1 MFNLKLQFFKLR
13 KILDLFK
20 NQAPTAI
27 IEENVNSVENY
38 KAESADEY
46 NRAKRYLGENNN
58 SFKSFHVSV
67 DSAKDFLCLLNL
79 LGAIHANF
87 NIRSKP
93 FIIEGEENSKSLKK
107 GMIKPDLIKHS
118 FSSVYPNHKWYS
130 DVTEF
135 KQKTRH

>member
-1 MFNLKLQFFKLR
+1 MNDEQFFKLR

-107 GMIKPDLIKHS
+107 ENDYFNNWMGCFSNYEFMIVNFDETALDQDQ
-118 FSSVYPNHKWYS
+118 YYG
-130 DVTEF
+130 
-135 KQKTRH
+135 

>member
-1 MFNLKLQFFKLR
+1 MNDEQFSKLR

-20 NQAPTAI
+20 KQAPTAI

-38 KAESADEY
+38 RAESAAEY
-46 NRAKRYLGENNN
+46 NRAKSYLGKNNS

-67 DSAKDFLCLLNL
+67 ASAKDFLCLLNL

-107 GMIKPDLIKHS
+107 ENDYYNNWMECFSNYEFMIVNFDEKALDQDQ
-118 FSSVYPNHKWYS
+118 YY
-130 DVTEF
+130 D
-135 KQKTRH
+135 

>member
-1 MFNLKLQFFKLR
+1 MNDEQFFKLR

-20 NQAPTAI
+20 KQAPTAI

-46 NRAKRYLGENNN
+46 NRAKSYLGENNN

-107 GMIKPDLIKHS
+107 ENDYFNNWMKCFSNYEFMIVNFDETALDQDQ
-118 FSSVYPNHKWYS
+118 YYG
-130 DVTEF
+130 
-135 KQKTRH
+135 

>member
-1 MFNLKLQFFKLR
+1 MNDEQFFKLR

-27 IEENVNSVENY
+27 IEENINSVENF
-38 KAESADEY
+38 KTESVDEY
-46 NRAKRYLGENNN
+46 NRAKSYLGENNS

-67 DSAKDFLCLLNL
+67 NSAKDFLRLLNL

-93 FIIEGEENSKSLKK
+93 FIIEENSESLKK
-107 GMIKPDLIKHS
+107 ENDYYNNWMECFSNYEFMIVNFDETALDQDQ
-118 FSSVYPNHKWYS
+118 YY
-130 DVTEF
+130 D
-135 KQKTRH
+135 

>member
-1 MFNLKLQFFKLR
+1 MIKMNDEQFFKLR

-20 NQAPTAI
+20 KQAPTAI

-38 KAESADEY
+38 KAESVDEY

-67 DSAKDFLCLLNL
+67 DSAKDFLRLLNL

-93 FIIEGEENSKSLKK
+93 FIIVENSESLKK
-107 GMIKPDLIKHS
+107 ENDYYNNWMECFSNYEFMIVNFDETALDQDQ
-118 FSSVYPNHKWYS
+118 YYG
-130 DVTEF
+130 
-135 KQKTRH
+135 

>member
-1 MFNLKLQFFKLR
+1 MNDEQFFKLR
-13 KILDLFK
+13 KILDFLK
-20 NQAPTAI
+20 KQAPTAI

-38 KAESADEY
+38 RAESVDEY

-67 DSAKDFLCLLNL
+67 DSAKDFLRLLNL

-93 FIIEGEENSKSLKK
+93 FIIEENSESLKK
-107 GMIKPDLIKHS
+107 ENDYFNNWMECFSNYEFMIVNFDETALDQDQ
-118 FSSVYPNHKWYS
+118 YYG
-130 DVTEF
+130 
-135 KQKTRH
+135 

>member
-1 MFNLKLQFFKLR
+1 MIKMNDEQFFKLR

-27 IEENVNSVENY
+27 IEENINSVENF
-38 KAESADEY
+38 KTESVDEY
-46 NRAKRYLGENNN
+46 NRAKSYLGENNS

-67 DSAKDFLCLLNL
+67 NSAKDFLRLLNL

-93 FIIEGEENSKSLKK
+93 FIIEENSESLKK
-107 GMIKPDLIKHS
+107 ENDYYNNWMECFSNYEFMIVNFDETALDQDQ
-118 FSSVYPNHKWYS
+118 YY
-130 DVTEF
+130 D
-135 KQKTRH
+135 

>member
-1 MFNLKLQFFKLR
+1 MIKMNDEQFFKLR
-13 KILDLFK
+13 KILDFFEK
-20 NQAPTAI
+20 QAPTAI
-27 IEENVNSVENY
+27 IEENVNSVENH

-46 NRAKRYLGENNN
+46 NRAKSYLGENNN

-135 KQKTRH
+135 KQKT

>member
-1 MFNLKLQFFKLR
+1 MNDEQFFKLR
-13 KILDLFK
+13 KILDFFEK
-20 NQAPTAI
+20 QAPTAI

-67 DSAKDFLCLLNL
+67 DSAKDFLLLLNL

-87 NIRSKP
+87 NICSKP
-93 FIIEGEENSKSLKK
+93 FIIEGEESSKSLKEK
-107 GMIKPDLIKHS
+107 NDYFNNWMEC
-118 FSSVYPNHKWYS
+118 FSNY
-130 DVTEF
+130 EF
-135 KQKTRH
+135 VIVNFDETALDHDQYYG

>member
-1 MFNLKLQFFKLR
+1 MNDEQFFKLR

-20 NQAPTAI
+20 KQAPTAI

-46 NRAKRYLGENNN
+46 NRAKSYLGENNN

-67 DSAKDFLCLLNL
+67 GSAKDFLCLLNL

-93 FIIEGEENSKSLKK
+93 FIIEGEESSKSLKK
-107 GMIKPDLIKHS
+107 ENDYFNNWMECFSNYESMIVNFDETALDQDQ
-118 FSSVYPNHKWYS
+118 YYG
-130 DVTEF
+130 
-135 KQKTRH
+135 

>member
-1 MFNLKLQFFKLR
+1 MNDEQFFKLR

-38 KAESADEY
+38 KAESVDEY
-46 NRAKRYLGENNN
+46 NRAKSYLGENNN

-107 GMIKPDLIKHS
+107 ENDYFNNWMKCFSNYEFMIVNFDETALDQDQ
-118 FSSVYPNHKWYS
+118 YYG
-130 DVTEF
+130 
-135 KQKTRH
+135 

>member
-1 MFNLKLQFFKLR
+1 MNDEQFLKLR

-20 NQAPTAI
+20 KQAPTAM

-67 DSAKDFLCLLNL
+67 DSAKDFLLLLNL

-107 GMIKPDLIKHS
+107 ENDYFNNWMECFSNYEFMIVNFDETALDQDQ
-118 FSSVYPNHKWYS
+118 YYG
-130 DVTEF
+130 
-135 KQKTRH
+135 

>member
-1 MFNLKLQFFKLR
+1 MNDEQFFKLR

-20 NQAPTAI
+20 KQAPTAI
-27 IEENVNSVENY
+27 IEENVNSIENY

-87 NIRSKP
+87 NTRSKP
-93 FIIEGEENSKSLKK
+93 FIIEGEENSKALKK
-107 GMIKPDLIKHS
+107 ENDYYNHWMECFSNYEFMIVDFDETALDQDQH
-118 FSSVYPNHKWYS
+118 YG
-130 DVTEF
+130 
-135 KQKTRH
+135 

>member
-1 MFNLKLQFFKLR
+1 MNDEQFFKLR

-107 GMIKPDLIKHS
+107 ENDYFNNWMECFSNYEFMIVNFAETALDQDQ
-118 FSSVYPNHKWYS
+118 YYG
-130 DVTEF
+130 
-135 KQKTRH
+135 

>member
-1 MFNLKLQFFKLR
+1 MIKMNDEQFFKLR

-20 NQAPTAI
+20 KQAPTAI

-93 FIIEGEENSKSLKK
+93 FIIVENSESLKK
-107 GMIKPDLIKHS
+107 ENDYFNNWMECFSNYEFMIVNFDETALDQDQ
-118 FSSVYPNHKWYS
+118 YYG
-130 DVTEF
+130 
-135 KQKTRH
+135 

>member
-1 MFNLKLQFFKLR
+1 MNDEQFLKLR

-20 NQAPTAI
+20 KQAPTAI
-27 IEENVNSVENY
+27 IEENVNSVENH

-46 NRAKRYLGENNN
+46 NRGKSYLGENNN

-107 GMIKPDLIKHS
+107 ENDYFNNWMECFSNYEFMIVNFDEKALDQDQ
-118 FSSVYPNHKWYS
+118 YYG
-130 DVTEF
+130 
-135 KQKTRH
+135 

>member
-1 MFNLKLQFFKLR
+1 MNDEQFFKLR
-13 KILDLFK
+13 KILDFFK
-20 NQAPTAI
+20 KQAPTAI

-46 NRAKRYLGENNN
+46 NRAKSYLGENNN

-67 DSAKDFLCLLNL
+67 DSAKDFLRLLNL

-93 FIIEGEENSKSLKK
+93 FIIEEENSESLKK
-107 GMIKPDLIKHS
+107 END
-118 FSSVYPNHKWYS
+118 YYNN
-130 DVTEF
+130 
-135 KQKTRH
+135 

>member
-1 MFNLKLQFFKLR
+1 MNDEQFFKLR

-20 NQAPTAI
+20 KQAPTAI

-107 GMIKPDLIKHS
+107 ENDYFNNWMECFSNYESMIVNFDETALDQDQ
-118 FSSVYPNHKWYS
+118 YYG
-130 DVTEF
+130 
-135 KQKTRH
+135 

>member
-1 MFNLKLQFFKLR
+1 MNDEQFFKLR

-20 NQAPTAI
+20 KQAPTAI

-87 NIRSKP
+87 NICSKP
-93 FIIEGEENSKSLKK
+93 FIIEGEESSKSLKEENDYFNNW
-107 GMIKPDLIKHS
+107 MEC
-118 FSSVYPNHKWYS
+118 FSNY
-130 DVTEF
+130 EF
-135 KQKTRH
+135 VIVNFDETALDHDQYYG

>member
-1 MFNLKLQFFKLR
+1 MNDEQFFKLR

-20 NQAPTAI
+20 KQAPTAI

-38 KAESADEY
+38 RAESAAEY
-46 NRAKRYLGENNN
+46 NRAKSYLGKNNS

-67 DSAKDFLCLLNL
+67 ASAKDFLCLLNL

-93 FIIEGEENSKSLKK
+93 FIIEGEENSKALKRENYYYNNW
-107 GMIKPDLIKHS
+107 MEC
-118 FSSVYPNHKWYS
+118 FSNY
-130 DVTEF
+130 EF
-135 KQKTRH
+135 VIVNFDETALDHDQYYG

>member
-1 MFNLKLQFFKLR
+1 MNDEQFAKLR
-13 KILDLFK
+13 KILDFFK
-20 NQAPTAI
+20 KQAPTAI

-46 NRAKRYLGENNN
+46 NRAKSYLGENNN

-107 GMIKPDLIKHS
+107 ENDYYNNWMECFSNYEFMIVNFDEKALDQDQ
-118 FSSVYPNHKWYS
+118 YY
-130 DVTEF
+130 D
-135 KQKTRH
+135 